1 MVTDEEVIECVKTLG
16 NYCLE
21 HNRCEG
27 CMFRPKNYTPVKRE
41 CLIECSPPCDILI
54 DLKNKG
60 EKYDE
65 SNSRT
70 SK

>member
-60 EKYDE
+60 GKI
-65 SNSRT
+65 
-70 SK
+70 

>member
-27 CMFRPKNYTPVKRE
+27 CIFCPKDYIRVKRE

-54 DLKNKG
+54 DLKK
-60 EKYDE
+60 
-65 SNSRT
+65 
-70 SK
+70 